1 MKPPGDETRAQKV
14 SRLKLEEEAQ
24 RINDTIEKQISV
36 DRNARQGSKATQ
48 VMLVGQS
55 GSGEFPP
62 RVATRTEYNRAL
74 IHPFG
79 HVKENLPC

>member
-1 MKPPGDETRAQKV
+1 MVFLPDPSDPFYNLMKPPGDETRAQKV

-24 RINDTIEKQISV
+24 RINNTIEKQINV
-36 DRNARQGSKATQ
+36 DRNARQGRKATQ

-62 RVATRTEYNRAL
+62 SFSSAATRTE
-74 IHPFG
+74 
-79 HVKENLPC
+79 